1 MYQALHNT
9 NNVTDSG
16 CHCVSADHS
25 SRAVG
30 SDSVAS
36 SSTSSS
42 ELLLLVLVLG
52 PVFETKA
59 ATSKSGNWVGRV

>member
-1 MYQALHNT
+1 MYQVLHDT

-25 SRAVG
+25 SGVVG
-30 SDSVAS
+30 SVGSVAF
-36 SSTSSS
+36 SS
-42 ELLLLVLVLG
+42 ELLLG

-59 ATSKSGNWVGRV
+59 ATSKLGNGVGLGRV